1 MKSAATDVFYELTET
16 IDQVRE
22 TESIPNLLQGI
33 SHLYG
38 LKTIAYLGVCAT
50 RLGDTE
56 PYIAVTYSHD
66 WVAHYKSENYLFIDP
81 VIREGFNRLMP
92 LDWGEFD
99 RTDVQTRQFL
109 GEAVEFG
116 LGRKGLTFPVRG
128 MRGDR
133 ALVTITSEA
142 NDREWQ
148 GVRRHYTRDFQAL
161 SGHLHEMVLRTGGI
175 DTPQIKLS
183 KRQIE
188 CLWWTSQGKRVPEI
202 AIILELS
209 HHTVKDYLEEARDKL
224 NATSNPHAAF
234 KAAQQGLLFPG
245 L

>member
-1 MKSAATDVFYELTET
+1 MKLTVADVFYELAET
-16 IDQVRE
+16 IDQVCE
-22 TESIPNLLQGI
+22 TESIPNLLQNI
-33 SHLYG
+33 SRLYG
-38 LKTIAYLGVCAT
+38 LKTIAYLGLGTT
-50 RLGDTE
+50 RIGDTE
-56 PYIAVTYSHD
+56 PYIAVTYSPE

-81 VIREGFNRLMP
+81 VLRKGFDRIMP
-92 LDWGEFD
+92 LDWGDFD
-99 RTDVQTRQFL
+99 RSDARTGRLL

-148 GVRRHYTRDFQAL
+148 TLRRHYARDFQAL
-161 SGHLHEMVLRTGGI
+161 SGHLHEMVLRTEGI
-175 DTPQIKLS
+175 ETPHIKLS

-188 CLWWTSQGKRVPEI
+188 CLWWTSQGKTVPEI
-202 AIILELS
+202 AMILELS

-234 KAAQQGLLFPG
+234 SRSDLPQRW
-245 L
+245 

>member
-1 MKSAATDVFYELTET
+1 MKSAVADEFYELTET
-16 IDQVRE
+16 LDQVCE
-22 TESIPNLLQGI
+22 KESIPNLLESI
-33 SHLYG
+33 SRVYG
-38 LKTIAYLGVCAT
+38 LKTIAYLGVGAT
-50 RLGDTE
+50 RICDTE
-56 PYIAVTYSHD
+56 PYIAVTYSSD
-66 WVAHYKSENYLFIDP
+66 WVAHYKQENYLFIDP

-92 LDWGEFD
+92 LDWGNFD
-99 RTDVQTRQFL
+99 RSDVRTGQFL

-116 LGRKGLTFPVRG
+116 LGRQGLTFPVRG
-128 MRGDR
+128 LRGDR

-142 NDREWQ
+142 NDRDWQ
-148 GVRRHYTRDFQAL
+148 AVRRHYTRDFQAL

-175 DTPQIKLS
+175 ATPQVKLS
-183 KRQIE
+183 RRQVE
-188 CLWWTSQGKRVPEI
+188 CLWWTSQGKKVPDI
-202 AIILELS
+202 AVILELS